1 MEWLIIEA
9 VVNFIQIFIIYK
21 VLNLYY
27 KRRLLF
33 KFSVEILVVLM
44 SLILTL
50 LNYNFQIYS
59 NPLLY
64 LAFYLFIFITA
75 AIIFKGN
82 IYSKAVMLFLVL
94 AVVATLEI
102 VAAILVTTAGGFDL
116 KAIQEQNN
124 VRLEVMI
131 ISQTLFMYFYAL
143 IKKRIDKDKI
153 SFFNNKYNILVSSI
167 LFLTVIIM
175 IILAWMYGNIDVTN
189 EGISKTLLM
198 LTLCVSLLSI
208 TSITLM
214 DQVLKDMEEKHK
226 NEMELQQIKLERV
239 YLADVNSTLEEIRI
253 LRHDMRGE
261 LALIHGYNELNQ
273 REKIRLHIEKKL
285 REMDIQLIP
294 QIDNENI
301 ITSFVNFKLKEA
313 KSKNI
318 DVEIISNINDKE
330 IYIDKEDI
338 CRIINNIMNNAI
350 EALQDFNI
358 KKVKLFIGIAG
369 DYLII
374 KSENPYKGRMLTEGE
389 KIITTKKDRT
399 KHGYGLKSIKNIAEK
414 YNGFMS
420 IMYDDEKFKIDVE
433 MLNSRMYENTDT
445 EEGKKIIMNKLSG

>member
-9 VVNFIQIFIIYK
+9 LVNFIQVLIIYK
-21 VLNLYY
+21 VLDLYY
-27 KRRLLF
+27 KRRLSF
-33 KFSVEILVVLM
+33 RFSVEIVIVVM

-50 LNYNFQIYS
+50 LNYNFHIYS

-64 LAFYLFIFITA
+64 LAYNLLIFITT
-75 AIIFKGN
+75 AILFKGN
-82 IYSKAVMLFLVL
+82 IFSKAVMIFLVL

-102 VAAILVTTAGGFDL
+102 IAALLITTAGGFDL

-131 ISQTLFMYFYAL
+131 ISQTLFMYFYVL
-143 IKKRIDKDKI
+143 IKKRLYKDKI

-167 LFLTVIIM
+167 LFITVIIM
-175 IILAWMYGNIDVTN
+175 IILAWMYGNIDAIN
-189 EGISKTLLM
+189 DSISKSLLI

-214 DQVLKDMEEKHK
+214 DQVLNDMEEKHK

-239 YLADVNSTLEEIRI
+239 YLADVNSALEEIRI

-273 REKIRLHIEKKL
+273 KEKIRLHIEKKL
-285 REMDIQLIP
+285 REMEVQLTP
-294 QIDNENI
+294 QIDNENV
-301 ITSFVNFKLKEA
+301 ITSFLNFKLKEA
-313 KSKNI
+313 MSQNI
-318 DVEIISNINDKE
+318 DVEVISNINDKE

-338 CRIINNIMNNAI
+338 CRIINNIMNNII
-350 EALQDFNI
+350 EALHECDV
-358 KKVKLFIGIAG
+358 KKVKLFIGISG
-369 DYLII
+369 EYLII
-374 KSENPYKGRMLTEGE
+374 KSENPYRGTLLTDGE
-389 KIITTKKDRT
+389 KIITIKSDRT
-399 KHGYGLKSIKNIAEK
+399 KHGYGLKSFKSIAEK

-420 IMYDDEKFKIDVE
+420 IMYNDNKFKIDVE
-433 MLNSRMYENTDT
+433 MLNNEAYKYSEA
-445 EEGKKIIMNKLSG
+445 EKIKKYNI